1 MKSMYSYFSS
11 FGCEAFS
18 EKVITSLKSCFFT
31 EVLNMLASLAW
42 RELGA
47 NQLTSELTTP

>member
-1 MKSMYSYFSS
+1 MKIMYRYFSS
-11 FGCEAFS
+11 FGCKAFS
-18 EKVITSLKSCFFT
+18 EKVIAGLKICLFT

-47 NQLTSELTTP
+47 N

>member
-1 MKSMYSYFSS
+1 MKIMYSYFSILD
-11 FGCEAFS
+11 CKAFS
-18 EKVITSLKSCFFT
+18 EKVIAGLKICLFT